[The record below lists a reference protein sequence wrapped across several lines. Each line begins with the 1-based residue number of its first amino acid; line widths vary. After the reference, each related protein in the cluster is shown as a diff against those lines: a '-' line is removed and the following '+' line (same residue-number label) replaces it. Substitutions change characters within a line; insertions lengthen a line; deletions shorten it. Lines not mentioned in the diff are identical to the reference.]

1 MRDSLRMIAFVVI
14 LGMLLSAIIF
24 VVNARTAPRIAR
36 NEELTIKRTVLDA
49 HLITYRESDVED
61 VFNQNISVVK
71 KGGKTFYVLKN
82 GDIAFEF
89 NGSGL
94 WGPIHGVISL
104 GPDLRTIRRIVIIH
118 QEETAGLGGRLAE
131 RSYLANFDS
140 KQFVPT
146 IEIVNRRKAE
156 KVNEVDGISGA
167 TMTSKAF
174 EKIMNE
180 QVGEY
185 AAAYGGGGT

>member
-1 MRDSLRMIAFVVI
+1 MIAFVVI